1 MLNTLRHISVSLLL
15 LSALACSKA
24 GYAVEDADSDAIR
37 FSAEAPVVDFQTKA
51 SVVSGSTLDA
61 SGFYVSA
68 TTGSAG
74 SESSYWTST
83 AFSKG
88 STYFEGGKAWALVD
102 PGYHFYAASRPLT
115 FNAAGTTV
123 AATNSYDVVCAYM
136 PSPSFKSPNALS
148 FYHIF
153 ARVGNVTIS
162 AGDGYTISNVSVT
175 ITPKTGGTYN
185 LRTGAGRTD
194 GTGWSGLTTGSAT
207 EIANSTP
214 GTKAN
219 DLYLVPGTYDL
230 TFSWHAEKGL
240 YSADLS
246 KTVTGV
252 SLVAGQVSAVTATL
266 RGGAESILFEISVSS
281 WGAGTIALGT
291 TGPETPRVVGTFGGL
306 EISAGPVAYEG
317 GALVLKDDWNYDS
330 YGTEYGKTEG
340 STYFSFVNLGQLFD
354 NASFN
359 VNEGAIENNLDPC
372 DGWRLPTGTEVNT
385 IFTTSSAT
393 REGSTVNGNI
403 NKHYARI
410 QLTGVTHA
418 GSDTPTGT
426 LVFPDNEM
434 ITGKALSGMDNST
447 ITTGFTLSELTDYL
461 HQGCAFFPDMGI
473 HNSSGDSWEESEQ
486 YIWTNGRY
494 LYTGVNHTYSHTGG
508 GILNIGS
515 NPVKPPIELRITIQ
529 PEPGGP
535 PGGGTMAEQMD
546 MEVYYRP
553 ARLVREAS

>member
-1 MLNTLRHISVSLLL
+1 MLNTLRHISLPFLLL
-15 LSALACSKA
+15 LSLAGCSKA

-88 STYFEGGKAWALVD
+88 STYFEGGKVWATSD
-102 PGYHFYAASRPLT
+102 PGYHFYGSSRPLT

-123 AATNSYDVVCAYM
+123 SATNSYDVVCAYM
-136 PSPSFKSPNALS
+136 PSPSFKSPNTLS

-153 ARVGNVTIS
+153 ARLGNVTIS

-185 LRTGAGRTD
+185 LRTGAGQTD

-207 EIANSTP
+207 EIANSSP

-230 TFSWHAEKGL
+230 TFSWHAAKGM
-240 YSADLS
+240 YSADLT

-291 TGPETPRVVGTFGGL
+291 AGPETPQVVGTFGGL
-306 EISAGPVAYEG
+306 EIASGNLYWNGSAWSIDEAWNTHNTYDVAYG
-317 GALVLKDDWNYDS
+317 VNSGVA
-330 YGTEYGKTEG
+330 
-340 STYFSFVNLGQLFD
+340 STYFSYLDMGALFESAGFSKND
-354 NASFN
+354 
-359 VNEGAIENNLDPC
+359 GDIENLLDPL
-372 DGWRLPTGTEVNT
+372 DGWRLPT
-385 IFTTSSAT
+385 
-393 REGSTVNGNI
+393 
-403 NKHYARI
+403 
-410 QLTGVTHA
+410 
-418 GSDTPTGT
+418 
-426 LVFPDNEM
+426 
-434 ITGKALSGMDNST
+434 
-447 ITTGFTLSELTDYL
+447 LSELQMLFTDDESVRPGSSVWSDYIMDYCIA
-461 HQGCAFFPDMGI
+461 HWVPVGGDIEEGVIIFPDGETFE
-473 HNSSGDSWEESEQ
+473 NGYGLFGELFDNEEGFESLTSSNLASLIEDGCIYIPSKSYIPDYGGWIEFGNGYWSSTSDYKHESYLFLFEPSSPSCMITTKDKEENYFS
-486 YIWTNGRY
+486 
-494 LYTGVNHTYSHTGG
+494 V
-508 GILNIGS
+508 
-515 NPVKPPIELRITIQ
+515 
-529 PEPGGP
+529 
-535 PGGGTMAEQMD
+535 
-546 MEVYYRP
+546 
-553 ARLVREAS
+553 RLVREVS